1 MNGLMR
7 KSVNVIAVV
16 NLAKKENVKIAL
28 VKIVNAMVVV
38 ANSVLI

>member
-16 NLAKKENVKIAL
+16 NLAKKENVKIVL